1 MHYQVTPSI
10 NSLSLFGYKDL
21 FSSFVK
27 MNENNVLPNTILL
40 SGQQGIG
47 KSTFAFHFINFLL
60 SRDEMSKYSLENL
73 SINPDNRSYKLL
85 CEKLHSN
92 FFLLENHL
100 SDEIIKI
107 EQIRNLLNFL
117 NKSTYSKD
125 LKIVLINN
133 AEFLNKSSS
142 NALLKV
148 LEEPGLNTYFF
159 IIHNNSTKLLKTIRS
174 RSVNFKFHLSFAEK
188 KTIFDSLLK
197 NNNLNIP
204 PENYYNILFYETPG
218 NLFKIITLLSESGL
232 ESFEDKYSIILF
244 LMDKIAINKNNELVQ
259 FLSLFVELYYS
270 DLTVKNLKNVNFL
283 CHSKIKILN
292 EIDNYKKYNLDKK
305 NLHTSLVNILNNA

>member
-1 MHYQVTPSI
+1 MIKSNMHYQVTSSI

-21 FSSFVK
+21 FNSFVK
-27 MNENNVLPNTILL
+27 MYENNVLPNTIFL

-60 SRDEMSKYSLENL
+60 SRDELAKYSLENL
-73 SINPDNRSYKLL
+73 TINPDNRSYKLL

-148 LEEPGLNTYFF
+148 LEEPPDQTIIILVSSQENTIIDTIKSRCQNIYFPPISNTIIQEKLENMGQDPYKASVIARISSGDIGLSRKLIDDYSDIIKKLYIFLNSCFSQDPTIWEKSIDITARLKNKDFQNLEQLFRFLMLFFRDMLYYKNTGSDNDIAYKNH
-159 IIHNNSTKLLKTIRS
+159 I
-174 RSVNFKFHLSFAEK
+174 EK
-188 KTIFDSLLK
+188 KP
-197 NNNLNIP
+197 NH
-204 PENYYNILFYETPG
+204 
-218 NLFKIITLLSESGL
+218 
-232 ESFEDKYSIILF
+232 
-244 LMDKIAINKNNELVQ
+244 IN
-259 FLSLFVELYYS
+259 F
-270 DLTVKNLKNVNFL
+270 
-283 CHSKIKILN
+283 I
-292 EIDNYKKYNLDKK
+292 
-305 NLHTSLVNILNNA
+305 